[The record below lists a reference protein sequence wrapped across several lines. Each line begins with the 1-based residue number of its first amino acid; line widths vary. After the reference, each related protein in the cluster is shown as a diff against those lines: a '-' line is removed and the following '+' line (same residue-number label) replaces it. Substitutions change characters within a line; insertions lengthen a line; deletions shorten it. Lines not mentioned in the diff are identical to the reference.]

1 MSDAISLAAVVLSM
15 FACVSDSTTE
25 GQDVVVL
32 VVVVVLA
39 REVSLAIWRDTATS
53 AKK

>member
-1 MSDAISLAAVVLSM
+1 M
-15 FACVSDSTTE
+15 FACVSVSTTE
-25 GQDVVVL
+25 GLDVVDL
-32 VVVVVLA
+32 AVVVVLS